1 MKKVY
6 RYQKLVYLC
15 IYQLTK
21 TVMKISAKQ
30 IEKGM
35 KIKVSSISDSTEF
48 LTNAINGVVGY
59 GIHSEAEK
67 LDMQKRLSENKV
79 LSVGLGSIKK
89 DSPILTILD
98 IKFSNSTGT
107 YHNARLCID
116 NNIWL
121 VTDKGY
127 VEISTKQKVEL
138 I

>member
-1 MKKVY
+1 
-6 RYQKLVYLC
+6 
-15 IYQLTK
+15 
-21 TVMKISAKQ
+21 MKISAKQ

-35 KIKVSSISDSTEF
+35 KIKVSSIGDRTEF
-48 LTNAINGVVGY
+48 LTNAINGYGGY
-59 GIHSEAEK
+59 GDWSEAEK

-79 LSVGLGSIKK
+79 LIVRLGSIKK

-107 YHNARLCID
+107 YHNGRLSVD